1 MEYCALAVAGSE
13 GGGGCWLISS
23 VDILFDQRKQ
33 LQSLSMNYFE
43 WVDPAGGWWGGPDK
57 QIKQDI
63 CN

>member
-1 MEYCALAVAGSE
+1 MEYYALAVAGSE

-23 VDILFDQRKQ
+23 VDILLIKEQ